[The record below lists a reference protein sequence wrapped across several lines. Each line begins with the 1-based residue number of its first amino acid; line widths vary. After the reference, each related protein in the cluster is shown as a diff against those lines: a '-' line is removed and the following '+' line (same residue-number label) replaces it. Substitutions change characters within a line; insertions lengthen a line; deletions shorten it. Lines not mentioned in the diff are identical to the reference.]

1 MNAIVK
7 NIPNSITCL
16 NLLSGCFA
24 CIFAFQ
30 GQYDWVALCIGLS
43 ALFDF
48 LDGMAARLL
57 HAYSPLGKELDS
69 LADLISFGLAPGL
82 MVMHLMAYNSTFHG
96 MAEYQSWW
104 ALSALLI
111 PVFSALRLAK
121 FNIDTRQ
128 TTSFIGLPVP
138 ANALFWIGICQA
150 VLRMESPVCGY
161 AIVALVM
168 GFVLERRSPT
178 VILPVLLAVV
188 LAAVAAVLN
197 GYCTKDKEI
206 TVKLK
211 GGDLKIKVTDEAI
224 YLTGDAVTVFN
235 GSIII

>member
-161 AIVALVM
+161 AIVALVII
-168 GFVLERRSPT
+168 FS
-178 VILPVLLAVV
+178 LLLVSEIPMFS
-188 LAAVAAVLN
+188 LKFKNLKWKENYLRYLIIAVAAICLISL
-197 GYCTKDKEI
+197 G
-206 TVKLK
+206 LA
-211 GGDLKIKVTDEAI
+211 GL
-224 YLTGDAVTVFN
+224 AVTIGLYIVL
-235 GSIII
+235 SLLTARKR

>member
-82 MVMHLMAYNSTFHG
+82 MMMHLMAYNSTFHG

-161 AIVALVM
+161 AIVALVII
-168 GFVLERRSPT
+168 FS
-178 VILPVLLAVV
+178 LLLVSEIPMFS
-188 LAAVAAVLN
+188 LKFKNLKWKENYLRYLIIAVAAICLISLGLAGLAATIGLYIVLS
-197 GYCTKDKEI
+197 
-206 TVKLK
+206 L
-211 GGDLKIKVTDEAI
+211 
-224 YLTGDAVTVFN
+224 LTARKR
-235 GSIII
+235 

>member
-1 MNAIVK
+1 MNAFVK

-24 CIFAFQ
+24 CISAFQ

-96 MAEYQSWW
+96 MTEYQSWW

-150 VLRMESPVCGY
+150 GLHMASPVCGY
-161 AIVALVM
+161 AIVALVII
-168 GFVLERRSPT
+168 FS
-178 VILPVLLAVV
+178 LLLVSEIPMFSLKFKNLKWKENYLRYLIIVV
-188 LAAVAAVLN
+188 AAICLISLGLAGLAATIGLYIVLS
-197 GYCTKDKEI
+197 
-206 TVKLK
+206 L
-211 GGDLKIKVTDEAI
+211 
-224 YLTGDAVTVFN
+224 LTARKR
-235 GSIII
+235 

>member
-161 AIVALVM
+161 AIVALVII
-168 GFVLERRSPT
+168 FS
-178 VILPVLLAVV
+178 LLLVSEIPMFS
-188 LAAVAAVLN
+188 LKFKNLKWKENYLRHLIIAVAAICLISLGLAGLAATIGLYIVLS
-197 GYCTKDKEI
+197 
-206 TVKLK
+206 L
-211 GGDLKIKVTDEAI
+211 
-224 YLTGDAVTVFN
+224 LTARKR
-235 GSIII
+235 

>member
-1 MNAIVK
+1 MNVIVK

-30 GQYDWVALCIGLS
+30 GEYDWVALCIGLS

-48 LDGMAARLL
+48 LDGMAARVL

-69 LADLISFGLAPGL
+69 LADLISFGLAPGF
-82 MVMHLMAYNSTFHG
+82 MVMYFLAHDSLFHG
-96 MAEYQSWW
+96 LDDYQSWW

-128 TTSFIGLPVP
+128 ATSFIGLPVP
-138 ANALFWIGICQA
+138 ANALFWIGICQ
-150 VLRMESPVCGY
+150 VGLNLENKICGY
-161 AIVALVM
+161 AIVL
-168 GFVLERRSPT
+168 L
-178 VILPVLLAVV
+178 VILFSLLLVSELPMFSLKFKNLKFKENLLRYLILIAAVIFLV
-188 LAAVAAVLN
+188 FFGLAGLAATIGL
-197 GYCTKDKEI
+197 YI
-206 TVKLK
+206 ILS
-211 GGDLKIKVTDEAI
+211 L
-224 YLTGDAVTVFN
+224 LTAKKP
-235 GSIII
+235 

>member
-1 MNAIVK
+1 MMNAIVK

-138 ANALFWIGICQA
+138 ANALFWIGVCQA

-161 AIVALVM
+161 AIVALVII
-168 GFVLERRSPT
+168 FS
-178 VILPVLLAVV
+178 LLLVSEIPMFS
-188 LAAVAAVLN
+188 LKFKNLKWKENYLRYLIIAVAAICLISLGLAGLAATIGLYIVLS
-197 GYCTKDKEI
+197 
-206 TVKLK
+206 L
-211 GGDLKIKVTDEAI
+211 
-224 YLTGDAVTVFN
+224 LTARKR
-235 GSIII
+235 

>member
-150 VLRMESPVCGY
+150 GLHMASPVCGY
-161 AIVALVM
+161 AIVVLVII
-168 GFVLERRSPT
+168 FS
-178 VILPVLLAVV
+178 LLLVSEIPMFS
-188 LAAVAAVLN
+188 LKFKNLKWKENYLRYLIIAVAAICLISLGLAGLAATIGLYIVLS
-197 GYCTKDKEI
+197 
-206 TVKLK
+206 L
-211 GGDLKIKVTDEAI
+211 
-224 YLTGDAVTVFN
+224 LTARKR
-235 GSIII
+235 

>member
-1 MNAIVK
+1 MNAFVK

-96 MAEYQSWW
+96 MTEYQSWW

-161 AIVALVM
+161 AIVALVII
-168 GFVLERRSPT
+168 FS
-178 VILPVLLAVV
+178 LLLVSEIPMFSLKFKNLKWKENYLRYLIIVV
-188 LAAVAAVLN
+188 AAICLISLGLAGLAATIGLYIVLS
-197 GYCTKDKEI
+197 
-206 TVKLK
+206 L
-211 GGDLKIKVTDEAI
+211 
-224 YLTGDAVTVFN
+224 LTARKR
-235 GSIII
+235 

>member
-150 VLRMESPVCGY
+150 GLHMESPVCGY
-161 AIVALVM
+161 AIVALVII
-168 GFVLERRSPT
+168 FS
-178 VILPVLLAVV
+178 LLLVSEIPMFS
-188 LAAVAAVLN
+188 LKFKNLKWKENYLRYLIIAVAAICLIFFGLAGLAATIGLYIVLS
-197 GYCTKDKEI
+197 
-206 TVKLK
+206 L
-211 GGDLKIKVTDEAI
+211 
-224 YLTGDAVTVFN
+224 LTARKR
-235 GSIII
+235 

>member
-1 MNAIVK
+1 MNAFVK

-96 MAEYQSWW
+96 MTEYQSWW

-161 AIVALVM
+161 AIVALVII
-168 GFVLERRSPT
+168 FS
-178 VILPVLLAVV
+178 LLLVSEIPMFS
-188 LAAVAAVLN
+188 LKFKNLKWKENYLRYLIIAVAAICLISLGLAGLAATIGLYIVLSLLSAR
-197 GYCTKDKEI
+197 KR
-206 TVKLK
+206 
-211 GGDLKIKVTDEAI
+211 
-224 YLTGDAVTVFN
+224 
-235 GSIII
+235 

>member
-161 AIVALVM
+161 AIVALVII
-168 GFVLERRSPT
+168 FS
-178 VILPVLLAVV
+178 LLLVSEIPMFS
-188 LAAVAAVLN
+188 LKFKNLKWEENYLRYLIIAVAAICLIFFGLAGLAATIGLYIVLS
-197 GYCTKDKEI
+197 
-206 TVKLK
+206 L
-211 GGDLKIKVTDEAI
+211 
-224 YLTGDAVTVFN
+224 LTARKR
-235 GSIII
+235 

>member
-1 MNAIVK
+1 MNVIVK
-7 NIPNSITCL
+7 NIPNTITCL

-30 GQYDWVALCIGLS
+30 GEYDWVALCIGLS

-161 AIVALVM
+161 AIVALVII
-168 GFVLERRSPT
+168 FS
-178 VILPVLLAVV
+178 LLLVSEIPMFS
-188 LAAVAAVLN
+188 LKFKNLKWKENYLRYLIIAVAAICLIFFGLSGLAATIGLYIVLS
-197 GYCTKDKEI
+197 
-206 TVKLK
+206 L
-211 GGDLKIKVTDEAI
+211 
-224 YLTGDAVTVFN
+224 LTARKR
-235 GSIII
+235 

>member
-138 ANALFWIGICQA
+138 ANALFWIGICQT

-161 AIVALVM
+161 AIVALVII
-168 GFVLERRSPT
+168 FS
-178 VILPVLLAVV
+178 LLLVSEIPMFS
-188 LAAVAAVLN
+188 LKFKNLKWKEHYLRYIIIAVAAICLISLGLAGLAATIGLYIVLS
-197 GYCTKDKEI
+197 
-206 TVKLK
+206 L
-211 GGDLKIKVTDEAI
+211 
-224 YLTGDAVTVFN
+224 LTARKR
-235 GSIII
+235 

>member
-150 VLRMESPVCGY
+150 VLRMKSPVCGY
-161 AIVALVM
+161 AIVALVII
-168 GFVLERRSPT
+168 FS
-178 VILPVLLAVV
+178 LLLVSEIPMFS
-188 LAAVAAVLN
+188 LKFKNLKWKENYLRYLIIAVAAICLISLGLAGLAATIGLYIVLS
-197 GYCTKDKEI
+197 
-206 TVKLK
+206 L
-211 GGDLKIKVTDEAI
+211 
-224 YLTGDAVTVFN
+224 LTARKR
-235 GSIII
+235 

>member
-96 MAEYQSWW
+96 MVEYQSWW

-161 AIVALVM
+161 AIVALVII
-168 GFVLERRSPT
+168 FS
-178 VILPVLLAVV
+178 LLLVSEIPMFS
-188 LAAVAAVLN
+188 LKFKNLKWKENYLRYLIIAVAAICLISLGLAGLAATIGLYIVLS
-197 GYCTKDKEI
+197 
-206 TVKLK
+206 L
-211 GGDLKIKVTDEAI
+211 
-224 YLTGDAVTVFN
+224 LTARKR
-235 GSIII
+235 

>member
-1 MNAIVK
+1 MNAITK

-24 CIFAFQ
+24 CLFAYK
-30 GQYDWVALCIGLS
+30 GEYDIVALCIGLS

-57 HAYSPLGKELDS
+57 HAYSPMGKELDS
-69 LADLISFGLAPGL
+69 LADLISFGLAPGF
-82 MVMHLMAYNSTFHG
+82 MAMHFMLYDSVFHG
-96 MAEYQSWW
+96 INDSYQIWW

-121 FNIDTRQ
+121 FNIDARQ

-150 VLRMESPVCGY
+150 GLQIEDKACGY
-161 AIVALVM
+161 AIVCL
-168 GFVLERRSPT
+168 
-178 VILPVLLAVV
+178 VILFSFLLISELSSLLDFNRCRNFPYLFRTGRPRRNNRLVYNIIAVDSQEA
-188 LAAVAAVLN
+188 LT
-197 GYCTKDKEI
+197 TKTERF
-206 TVKLK
+206 L
-211 GGDLKIKVTDEAI
+211 
-224 YLTGDAVTVFN
+224 F
-235 GSIII
+235 

>member
-1 MNAIVK
+1 MNAITK

-24 CIFAFQ
+24 CLFAYK
-30 GQYDWVALCIGLS
+30 GEYDIVALCIGLS

-57 HAYSPLGKELDS
+57 HAYSPMGKELDS
-69 LADLISFGLAPGL
+69 LAALISFGL
-82 MVMHLMAYNSTFHG
+82 HG
-96 MAEYQSWW
+96 INDSYQIWW

-121 FNIDTRQ
+121 FNIDARQ

-150 VLRMESPVCGY
+150 GLQIEDKACGY
-161 AIVALVM
+161 AIVCL
-168 GFVLERRSPT
+168 
-178 VILPVLLAVV
+178 VILFSFLLISEIPMFSLKFKNLKLKENYLRYLILIAAAIFLIFFGLAG
-188 LAAVAAVLN
+188 LAATIGL
-197 GYCTKDKEI
+197 YI
-206 TVKLK
+206 ILS
-211 GGDLKIKVTDEAI
+211 L
-224 YLTGDAVTVFN
+224 LTAKKH
-235 GSIII
+235 

>member
-161 AIVALVM
+161 VIVALVII
-168 GFVLERRSPT
+168 FS
-178 VILPVLLAVV
+178 LLLVSEIPMFS
-188 LAAVAAVLN
+188 LKFKNLKWEENYLRYLIIAVAAICLISLGLAGLAATIGLYIVLS
-197 GYCTKDKEI
+197 
-206 TVKLK
+206 L
-211 GGDLKIKVTDEAI
+211 
-224 YLTGDAVTVFN
+224 LTARKR
-235 GSIII
+235 

>member
-161 AIVALVM
+161 AIVALVII
-168 GFVLERRSPT
+168 FS
-178 VILPVLLAVV
+178 LLLVSEIPMFS
-188 LAAVAAVLN
+188 LKFKNLKWKENYLRYLIIAVAAIRLISLGLAGLAATIGLYIVLS
-197 GYCTKDKEI
+197 
-206 TVKLK
+206 L
-211 GGDLKIKVTDEAI
+211 
-224 YLTGDAVTVFN
+224 LTARKR
-235 GSIII
+235 

>member
-1 MNAIVK
+1 MNVIVK
-7 NIPNSITCL
+7 NIPNTITCL

-30 GQYDWVALCIGLS
+30 GEYDWVALCIGLS

-96 MAEYQSWW
+96 MASEYQSWW

-161 AIVALVM
+161 AIVALVII
-168 GFVLERRSPT
+168 FS
-178 VILPVLLAVV
+178 LLLVSEIPMFS
-188 LAAVAAVLN
+188 LKFKNLKWKENYLRYLIIAVAAICLISLGLAGLAATIGLYIVLS
-197 GYCTKDKEI
+197 
-206 TVKLK
+206 L
-211 GGDLKIKVTDEAI
+211 
-224 YLTGDAVTVFN
+224 LTARKR
-235 GSIII
+235 

>member
-1 MNAIVK
+1 MNAITK

-24 CIFAFQ
+24 CLFAYK
-30 GQYDWVALCIGLS
+30 GEYDIVALCIGLS

-57 HAYSPLGKELDS
+57 HAYSPMGKELDS
-69 LADLISFGLAPGL
+69 LADLISFGLAPGF
-82 MVMHLMAYNSTFHG
+82 MAMHFMLYDSVFHG
-96 MAEYQSWW
+96 INDSYQIWW

-138 ANALFWIGICQA
+138 AKRSALIDFLSIFF
-150 VLRMESPVCGY
+150 LNKHHSPIHC
-161 AIVALVM
+161 
-168 GFVLERRSPT
+168 FRRN
-178 VILPVLLAVV
+178 IIW
-188 LAAVAAVLN
+188 
-197 GYCTKDKEI
+197 KEI
-206 TVKLK
+206 GFYYIRFLFVD
-211 GGDLKIKVTDEAI
+211 GISYGIR
-224 YLTGDAVTVFN
+224 
-235 GSIII
+235 SM

>member
-138 ANALFWIGICQA
+138 ANAIFWIGICQA
-150 VLRMESPVCGY
+150 VLHMASPVCGY
-161 AIVALVM
+161 AIVALVII
-168 GFVLERRSPT
+168 FS
-178 VILPVLLAVV
+178 LLLVSEIPMFS
-188 LAAVAAVLN
+188 LKFKNLKWKENYLRYLIIAVAAICLISLGLDGLAATIGLYIVLS
-197 GYCTKDKEI
+197 
-206 TVKLK
+206 L
-211 GGDLKIKVTDEAI
+211 
-224 YLTGDAVTVFN
+224 LTARKR
-235 GSIII
+235 

>member
-161 AIVALVM
+161 AIVALVII
-168 GFVLERRSPT
+168 FS
-178 VILPVLLAVV
+178 LLLVSEIPMFS
-188 LAAVAAVLN
+188 LKFKNLKWEENYLRYLIIAVAAICLISLGLAGLAATIGLYIVLS
-197 GYCTKDKEI
+197 
-206 TVKLK
+206 L
-211 GGDLKIKVTDEAI
+211 
-224 YLTGDAVTVFN
+224 LTARKR
-235 GSIII
+235 